1 MYQHDGVCFEFP
13 ESWEVVDDDGDDIIR
28 AITVECPNEGYYS
41 MDIYNSDQAPSIENY
56 IERSLKYFAKELPFG
71 FKIINEPTQSIEKAI
86 SENSEIEGVK
96 LEFTVR
102 TLFRQKIKYI
112 NSYFRVNSGAKTS
125 LISGQYLAEHSDES
139 KAGFNKIV
147 SSFSLA

>member
-1 MYQHDGVCFEFP
+1 MYQHNGVCFEFP

-41 MDIYNSDQAPSIENY
+41 IDIYRSEQAPSIESY
-56 IERSLKYFAKELPFG
+56 IERSLKYFTEELPFG
-71 FKIINEPTQSIEKAI
+71 FKIIDKPTQSIEKVTLQDL
-86 SENSEIEGVK
+86 EIEGIT

-102 TLFRQKIKYI
+102 TLFRQKVKYI
-112 NSYFRVNSGAKTS
+112 NSYFKVISGSKAS
-125 LISGQYLAEHSDES
+125 LISGQYLEENSSES

-147 SSFSLA
+147 SSYSLA

>member
-1 MYQHDGVCFEFP
+1 MYQHNGVCFEFP

-41 MDIYNSDQAPSIENY
+41 MDIYQSEQAPSIENY
-56 IERSLKYFAKELPFG
+56 IERSLKYFTKELPFG
-71 FKIINEPTQSIEKAI
+71 FKIIDKPTRSIEKLV
-86 SENSEIEGVK
+86 SQNSEIEGVK

-112 NSYFRVNSGAKTS
+112 NSYFRVCSNTKTS
-125 LISGQYLAEHSDES
+125 LISGQYLAEHSSES
-139 KAGFNKIV
+139 KAGFDKIV
-147 SSFSLA
+147 SSYCLA

>member
-1 MYQHDGVCFEFP
+1 MYQHNGVCFEFP

-41 MDIYNSDQAPSIENY
+41 IDIYQFEQAPSIENY
-56 IERSLKYFAKELPFG
+56 IERSLKYFTKELPFG
-71 FKIINEPTQSIEKAI
+71 FKIIDEPTRSIEKLI
-86 SENSEIEGVK
+86 SQNSEIEGVK

-112 NSYFRVNSGAKTS
+112 NSYFRVCSNTKTS
-125 LISGQYLAEHSDES
+125 FISGQYLAEHSSES
-139 KAGFNKIV
+139 KAGFDKIV
-147 SSFSLA
+147 LSYCLA